1 MSKRLKCTKA
11 YGGEHDI
18 VMIRIPCPQASHTR
32 TGQPIKNRLV
42 YPPNAVCLKCTR
54 KAWTVDAVSK
64 LPCQS
69 KGVGGPKRFQLL
81 ARLLSIVE
89 NDAAEIDD
97 RELAAQAYCALRPP
111 EAQHGRPRNLRRYV
125 WPLGK
130 GPAAFCTA
138 CLRVAGRK
146 GYLKASD
153 CPGRP
158 VWSPRRHA
166 ACAQLRAAL
175 PDPKP
180 SRDARI
186 RQLLALLSPDAT
198 PTVP

>member
-1 MSKRLKCTKA
+1 M
-11 YGGEHDI
+11 
-18 VMIRIPCPQASHTR
+18 
-32 TGQPIKNRLV
+32 
-42 YPPNAVCLKCTR
+42 
-54 KAWTVDAVSK
+54 
-64 LPCQS
+64 
-69 KGVGGPKRFQLL
+69 GGPKRFQLL

-97 RELAAQAYCALRPP
+97 RELAAKAYCALRPP
-111 EAQHGRPRNLRRYV
+111 EAQHGRPHNLCRYV

-158 VWSPRRHA
+158 VVWSPRRHA

-175 PDPKP
+175 PDPKL

-186 RQLLALLSPDAT
+186 RQLLALLSPDVT